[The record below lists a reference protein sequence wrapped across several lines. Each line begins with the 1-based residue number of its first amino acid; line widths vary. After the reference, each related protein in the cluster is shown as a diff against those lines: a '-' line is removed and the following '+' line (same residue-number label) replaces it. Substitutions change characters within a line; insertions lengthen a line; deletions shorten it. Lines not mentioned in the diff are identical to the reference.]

1 MTSNVASTRIVV
13 ATPMIAEE
21 GNLLSFFQPLAIQRG
36 ERNLQNKQFLAFF
49 LCKMTN
55 KKT

>member
-1 MTSNVASTRIVV
+1 MTSNVALTLTAD

-36 ERNLQNKQFLAFF
+36 ERSLQNKQFLGIF
-49 LCKMTN
+49 LCNLTN